1 MKTYWKNKN
10 VLVMGAGGFIGSHV
24 VDTLVARGAIVTA
37 QVSSKKK
44 YPNLK
49 KSQKH
54 IKVVR
59 GDLTNMKFC
68 LKISQG
74 QDIVLNFAAMD
85 GGTAYKREHSAE
97 IFKNNS
103 QITLNTLEASR
114 IRNIEKILLVS
125 SIVVYSNS
133 VSQPMEERYGSI
145 QGEDEDVDGYTWSKR
160 FLESAAKTYGS
171 QYGLKISII
180 RPGNVYGP
188 RDALGKGRVVPTFIT
203 QALKNE
209 KINLLNNG
217 DQRMAFIHVEDFAN
231 AALDTVEKYA
241 VGDPINIGS
250 KNYIS
255 IKELALMIINLTK
268 SKSKLKM
275 TMSSKQYISKILDVK
290 KSEKIINFKE
300 SKGIEAGLAEVIEYI
315 KNAEKM

>member
-1 MKTYWKNKN
+1 MKTYWKNKK

-24 VDTLVARGAIVTA
+24 VDTLVQNGAIVTA
-37 QVSSKKK
+37 QVSKGKK
-44 YPNLK
+44 YPNLTKSK
-49 KSQKH
+49 KNIH
-54 IKVVR
+54 IVR

-68 LKISQG
+68 LKISEG

-85 GGTAYKREHSAE
+85 GGTSYKREHSAE

-103 QITLNTLEASR
+103 QVTLNTLESSR
-114 IRNIEKILLVS
+114 LHNIKKILLVS
-125 SIVVYSNS
+125 SIVVYSS
-133 VSQPMEERYGSI
+133 EVPQPMEEKYGYI

-188 RDALGKGRVVPTFIT
+188 RDALGKGRVVPTFIK
-203 QALKNE
+203 QALNNDE
-209 KINLLNNG
+209 ISLLNNG
-217 DQRMAFIHVEDFAN
+217 DQRMAFIHVEDFAK

-255 IKELALMIINLTK
+255 IRELALMIINLTN
-268 SKSKLKM
+268 SKSSLKM
-275 TMSSKQYISKILDVK
+275 TKSTRQFIDKILDVR
-290 KSEKIINFKE
+290 KSEKVINFKE
-300 SKGIEAGLAEVIEYI
+300 QKTIQEGLREVIDYI
-315 KNAEKM
+315 RNAEKI